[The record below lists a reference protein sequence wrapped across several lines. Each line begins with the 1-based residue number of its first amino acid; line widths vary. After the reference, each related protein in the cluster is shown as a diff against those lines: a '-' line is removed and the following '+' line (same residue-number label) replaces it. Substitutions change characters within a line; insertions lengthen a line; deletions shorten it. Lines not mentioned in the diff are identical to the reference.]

1 MSRAVASRPGD
12 ALVQALQGMTG
23 EVGKSLPTGGSIT
36 AKTFVR
42 GVITAVRENPKLAQC
57 DKTSFLLACLQS
69 ARLGL
74 VPNDGLGKAWL
85 IPYGR
90 QAQLQLGYQG
100 MLELARR
107 SGEISMVY
115 AAVVHEADEVFD
127 YELGL
132 EPLLKHK
139 PTTSPD
145 KGEITHTYAVCH
157 LKDGGRQFVVLGRA
171 EIDKVRNNAKSKGSG
186 PWATHYDAMAMK
198 TAIRRLAKWLPMSS
212 GFARAVFLEDTNEV
226 GAPPQYDAEVID
238 AVPVERGSSTF
249 GFEEEASS
257 GAGQ

>member
-1 MSRAVASRPGD
+1 MSRAVAKRPGD
-12 ALVQALQGMTG
+12 ALVQALQGMQG
-23 EVGKSLPTGGSIT
+23 EVGKSLPSGGSIT
-36 AKTFVR
+36 AQTFVR
-42 GVITAVRENPKLAQC
+42 GVVTAVRENPKLAQC

-115 AAVVHEADEVFD
+115 AACVHEADEVFD

-132 EPLLKHK
+132 EPKLKHK
-139 PTTSPD
+139 PTTDPN
-145 KGEITHTYAVCH
+145 KGELTHTYAVAH
-157 LKDGGRQFVVLGRA
+157 LKDGGRQFVVLGKA
-171 EIDKVRNNAKSKGSG
+171 EIDKVRATAKGKGG
-186 PWATHYDAMAMK
+186 PWSTHYDAMAMK

-212 GFARAVFLEDTNEV
+212 GFARAVFLEDQHEAGV
-226 GAPPQYDAEVID
+226 KPQYDPEVLE

-249 GFEEEASS
+249 GFNEEASG
-257 GAGQ
+257 GASK

>member
-1 MSRAVASRPGD
+1 MTRAVANRPGD
-12 ALVQALQGMTG
+12 ALVKALQGMQG

-115 AAVVHEADEVFD
+115 AATVHEHDDVFE

-132 EPLLKHK
+132 EPKLRHV
-139 PTTSPD
+139 PTTQPE
-145 KGEITHTYAVCH
+145 KGDLTHAYAVAH

-171 EIDKVRNNAKSKGSG
+171 ELDKVKNSVKGKGG
-186 PWATHYDAMAMK
+186 PWENFFSSMCMK
-198 TAIRRLAKWLPMSS
+198 TCIRRLAKWLPLSS
-212 GFARAVFLEDTNEV
+212 GFARAVFLEDQQEAGV
-226 GAPPQYDAEVID
+226 KPQYDAEVIE